1 MVNQQTG
8 EVSFLHFGDGK
19 LEAQV
24 DLHHMF
30 CLGDLIILKACVCYF
45 LPSFYFSPNYSPSK
59 TIIKNVSLSAIALEV
74 DPRKIFKFMMSS
86 IV

>member
-24 DLHHMF
+24 DPHVF
-30 CLGDLIILKACVCYF
+30 CLADLVILKACVCYF

-59 TIIKNVSLSAIALEV
+59 TMNKNVSLSAIALEV

>member
-24 DLHHMF
+24 DLHQMF
-30 CLGDLIILKACVCYF
+30 CLGDLMILKVCVCYF
-45 LPSFYFSPNYSPSK
+45 SPNDSPSK
-59 TIIKNVSLSAIALEV
+59 TINKNVSPSAIAVEV

-86 IV
+86 TI